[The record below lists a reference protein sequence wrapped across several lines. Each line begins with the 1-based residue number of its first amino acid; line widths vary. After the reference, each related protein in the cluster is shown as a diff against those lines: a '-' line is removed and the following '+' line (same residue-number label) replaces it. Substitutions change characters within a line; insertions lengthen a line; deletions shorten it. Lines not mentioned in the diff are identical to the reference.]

1 MHMSTYFSVVN
12 TIAFYYF
19 TTTNLAMPLSEY
31 LVFLFNS
38 IHKRKRYPEGNSPFS
53 FPRSEKDGNILA

>member
-12 TIAFYYF
+12 TIVFYYF
-19 TTTNLAMPLSEY
+19 TTTNLVMPLSEY

-38 IHKRKRYPEGNSPFS
+38 IHKRKRYPEDKSPFS